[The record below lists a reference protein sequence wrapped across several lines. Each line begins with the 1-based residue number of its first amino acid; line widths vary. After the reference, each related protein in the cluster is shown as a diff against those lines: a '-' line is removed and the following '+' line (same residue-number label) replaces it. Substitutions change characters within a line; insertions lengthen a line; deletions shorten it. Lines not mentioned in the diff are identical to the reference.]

1 MCVGGGFGVWSIG
14 SGGGEP
20 HYLLILK
27 IRDSS
32 LVINSLLHFRPC
44 SISTI
49 QLHNIGIG
57 RYETSVV
64 FPLESG
70 TRQEG
75 LPLSKISGII
85 LEVNAVR

>member
-14 SGGGEP
+14 SGGDEP

-27 IRDSS
+27 IHDSS
-32 LVINSLLHFRPC
+32 LVINSLLHVRPC

-49 QLHNIGIG
+49 QVYNIGIG
-57 RYETSVV
+57 RKETSVV
-64 FPLESG
+64 FPLESR

-75 LPLSKISGII
+75 LLLSKISGII
-85 LEVNAVR
+85 LEVSAVR